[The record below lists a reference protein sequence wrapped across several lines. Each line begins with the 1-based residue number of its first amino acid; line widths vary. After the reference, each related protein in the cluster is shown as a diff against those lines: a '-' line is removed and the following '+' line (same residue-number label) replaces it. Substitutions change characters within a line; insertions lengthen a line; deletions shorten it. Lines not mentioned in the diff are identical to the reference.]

1 MTNYRQQ
8 YRDGY
13 LEDEPLSRYEKLRST
28 RHQMTNDKA
37 RTIARD
43 RARRER
49 MRVVE
54 GPRDT
59 VTILLQSPS

>member
-1 MTNYRQQ
+1 MNYSQQ

-13 LEDEPLSRYEKLRST
+13 LEDEPFSRYEKLRSA

-43 RARRER
+43 KARRER
-49 MRVVE
+49 LRVVE
-54 GPRDT
+54 GPPDT
-59 VTILLQSPS
+59 VTILLQLAP